1 MPVAHHHPLTT
12 KNASRYCHMS
22 PETKSCQLRTLQG
35 RGKKDK
41 MAEVLHT
48 LGASRSCGN
57 QPQPVSLR
65 LCSPAP
71 LGKETI
77 RPSLWSCYGY
87 CKRYILGWVAS
98 PLKNIMGSV
107 LHCNALSPLL
117 GFSPSLFPL
126 FPLSASF
133 PSSFF
138 FMSGTPREVTGPFK
152 YCTWHSI

>member
-22 PETKSCQLRTLQG
+22 PETKPCQLRTLQG

-71 LGKETI
+71 LGKETM

-98 PLKNIMGSV
+98 PLKNIMCSV
-107 LHCNALSPLL
+107 LIVMSSLL
-117 GFSPSLFPL
+117 YLVFLP
-126 FPLSASF
+126 
-133 PSSFF
+133 PSSSF
-138 FMSGTPREVTGPFK
+138 SLSLLPSPPPP
-152 YCTWHSI
+152 SS